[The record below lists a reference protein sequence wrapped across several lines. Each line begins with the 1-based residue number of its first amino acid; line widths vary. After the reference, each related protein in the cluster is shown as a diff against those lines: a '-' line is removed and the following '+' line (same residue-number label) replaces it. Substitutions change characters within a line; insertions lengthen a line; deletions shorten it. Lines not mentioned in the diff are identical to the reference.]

1 MNSIFDEEKRQ
12 ESVCQVYT
20 FLLIHSSGMNQNCFH
35 HKIMYLYL
43 QINSNSLKDLRFRD
57 DSLYLKETW
66 QNTCSFFLTKDNNA
80 FLAWI
85 KSNYVSHF
93 EICHSGFLNLFGNMN
108 FKPTF

>member
-1 MNSIFDEEKRQ
+1 MT
-12 ESVCQVYT
+12 VYIWRKPGKT
-20 FLLIHSSGMNQNCFH
+20 PVA
-35 HKIMYLYL
+35 
-43 QINSNSLKDLRFRD
+43 
-57 DSLYLKETW
+57 
-66 QNTCSFFLTKDNNA
+66 FFLTKDNNA